1 MLFAKSFFLSLIFSV
16 NIILLHG
23 QAQDSPNRW
32 TISGDGSI
40 SWRIDNRLPHE
51 DHIEMSG
58 EKLSVILR
66 YGVNADGS
74 FHIQRTLTWPM
85 LRFQP
90 NKTRNHLQRS
100 FDQDILKT
108 IHVNEKSLTDEQV
121 KEISFNG
128 VMTVTSTFKP
138 GIQVIRTVFPSPTRP
153 VYIEEYQLKNVSGK
167 PVSVEIPDYSSTN
180 VTETE
185 KAIYGQYTYIVKSA
199 GGGYHQLDTGA
210 TLIFNTLIY
219 ALKEGEDIGE
229 LKIDR
234 ERKMR
239 NDRVQQWWSELVL
252 ETPDEMLNKAFAF
265 AKLRGSESIYRT
277 KGGLFHGPGGGAY
290 YAAIWANDQA
300 EYIGPFFPFLGY
312 DVGNEASLNAYR
324 HFARFINPEYKAIP
338 SSIISEGDNTWQGAK
353 DRGDAAMVAYGAS
366 RFALSLGDKK
376 VAGELWPL
384 IEWTLEY
391 CRRKVNDNGVVA
403 SDSDELEGR
412 FPAGKANLCTS
423 SLYYDALRSAVY
435 LGKELNKTSGQLSQY
450 TKQADNLKVAIE
462 KHFGSAVEGFETY
475 RYYDKSDLKGHAK
488 HGKYAD
494 KEDVLRAWICMP
506 LTVGIYDRKKG
517 TIDALFSPRLW
528 TADGLATEAG
538 QETFWDRSTL
548 YALRGVFAA
557 GEKEKAMN
565 FLKYYSNR
573 RLLGEHV
580 PYPVEA
586 YPEGNQRHLSA
597 ESGLYCRIYTEG
609 VFGIRPT
616 GLRSFTLT
624 PYLPNDW
631 NSMALR
637 KIHAFGNVF
646 DLDVLNEKGK
656 LRVVV
661 TSNGKKI
668 FNKVIT
674 EGSSVEVK
682 L

>member
-1 MLFAKSFFLSLIFSV
+1 
-16 NIILLHG
+16 
-23 QAQDSPNRW
+23 
-32 TISGDGSI
+32 
-40 SWRIDNRLPHE
+40 
-51 DHIEMSG
+51 
-58 EKLSVILR
+58 
-66 YGVNADGS
+66 
-74 FHIQRTLTWPM
+74 
-85 LRFQP
+85 
-90 NKTRNHLQRS
+90 
-100 FDQDILKT
+100 
-108 IHVNEKSLTDEQV
+108 
-121 KEISFNG
+121 
-128 VMTVTSTFKP
+128 
-138 GIQVIRTVFPSPTRP
+138 
-153 VYIEEYQLKNVSGK
+153 
-167 PVSVEIPDYSSTN
+167 
-180 VTETE
+180 
-185 KAIYGQYTYIVKSA
+185 
-199 GGGYHQLDTGA
+199 
-210 TLIFNTLIY
+210 
-219 ALKEGEDIGE
+219 
-229 LKIDR
+229 
-234 ERKMR
+234 MR

-324 HFARFINPEYKAIP
+324 HFARFINPEYNAIP
-338 SSIISEGDNTWQGAK
+338 SSIISEGDNTWHGAK

-376 VAGELWPL
+376 IAEELWPL

-391 CRRKVNDNGVVA
+391 CKRKVNNNGVVA

-423 SLYYDALRSAVY
+423 SLYYDALRSAVH
-435 LGKELNKTSGQLSQY
+435 LGKELNKPSGQLSGY
-450 TKQADNLKVAIE
+450 TKQANDLKGAIE
-462 KHFGSAVEGFETY
+462 KHFGSVVEGFDTY
-475 RYYDKSDLKGHAK
+475 RYYDKNDLKDHKKFGS
-488 HGKYAD
+488 YAD

-548 YALRGVFAA
+548 YALRGVFAS

-609 VFGIRPT
+609 LFGIRPT
-616 GLRSFTLT
+616 GLRSFQVT
-624 PYLPNDW
+624 PYLPNEW

-637 KIHAFGNVF
+637 KIHAFGNIF
-646 DLDVLNEKGK
+646 DLDVTKEKGK

-661 TSNGKKI
+661 TSNGKKS
-668 FNKVIT
+668 FDKVIT
-674 EGSSVEVK
+674 EGSSVDIK